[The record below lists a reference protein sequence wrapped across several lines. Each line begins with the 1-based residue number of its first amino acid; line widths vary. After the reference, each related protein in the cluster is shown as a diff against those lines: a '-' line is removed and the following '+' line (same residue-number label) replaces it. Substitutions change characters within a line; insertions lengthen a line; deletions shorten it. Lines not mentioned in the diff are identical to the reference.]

1 MESQPPRSG
10 DLTAALDALPLF
22 PLPSA
27 VLLPGALMPLHIF
40 EPRYRRMIR
49 DALDGHRAL
58 AIVCI
63 TGSEVDQHG
72 HPPIASVAGAGTIV
86 DYAELPS
93 GRYNIVV
100 KGRAR
105 VSLEELPFET
115 PYRRARATVL
125 SSVEDSVAATDIAGL
140 VASANSFVA
149 LVRGREPSFEFRMPS
164 SSEPGVLADHC
175 AQHLLVDARD
185 RQKTLEMLKVSERV
199 QHVTEVL
206 AMQRMTLV
214 GPSGPVN

>member
-1 MESQPPRSG
+1 MESQPPRSA
-10 DLTAALDALPLF
+10 DFTAALDALPLF

-49 DALDGHRAL
+49 DALDGHRSL

-63 TGSEVDQHG
+63 TGNELDEHG
-72 HPPIASVAGAGTIV
+72 HPPIARIAGAGTIV

-105 VSLEELPFET
+105 VTLDELPFEP
-115 PYRRARATVL
+115 PYRRARATIL
-125 SSVEDSVAATDIAGL
+125 PSVEDPVEATDVAGL

-149 LVRGREPSFEFRMPS
+149 LVRAREPSFELRLPS
-164 SSEPGVLADHC
+164 SAEPGLLADYC

-185 RQKTLEMLKVSERV
+185 RQRTLETLKVSERV
-199 QHVTEVL
+199 QLVTETL
-206 AMQRMTLV
+206 AMQRMTLM
-214 GPSGPVN
+214 GPAGPVN

>member
-49 DALDGHRAL
+49 DALDGHRTL

-63 TGSEVDQHG
+63 TGSEVDEHG
-72 HPPIASVAGAGTIV
+72 HPPIARIAGAGTII

-100 KGRAR
+100 KGRIR

-115 PYRRARATVL
+115 PYRRARATAL
-125 SSVEDSVAATDIAGL
+125 SSIEDAVQPTDVASL

-149 LVRGREPSFEFRMPS
+149 LVRAREPSFEFRMPS
-164 SSEPGVLADHC
+164 SSQPGVLADHC
-175 AQHLLVDARD
+175 AQQLLVDAAD
-185 RQKTLEMLKVSERV
+185 RQKTLETLKVSERV
-199 QHVTEVL
+199 QLVTETLV
-206 AMQRMTLV
+206 MQRMTLA
-214 GPSGPVN
+214 GTSGPVN